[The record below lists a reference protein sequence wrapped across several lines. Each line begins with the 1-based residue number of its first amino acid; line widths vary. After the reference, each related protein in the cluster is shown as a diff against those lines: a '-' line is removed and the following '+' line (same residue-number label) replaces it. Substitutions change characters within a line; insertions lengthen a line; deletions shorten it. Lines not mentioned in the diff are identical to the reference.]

1 MPAPAPYGSDHR
13 RRRDLAL
20 EEAYNTPCSV
30 CREPMLRGQ
39 ELDFAH
45 AEEDLAL
52 NPAAKASEM
61 QHATCN
67 RSEGGKLAAR
77 LRDLKPSRRW

>member
-1 MPAPAPYGSDHR
+1 
-13 RRRDLAL
+13 
-20 EEAYNTPCSV
+20 
-30 CREPMLRGQ
+30 MLRGQ